1 MYFHPSR
8 FENTK
13 SLQDDVYIYIYIF
26 LTHKAY
32 NLIMDCTL
40 YSVFRLIESAV
51 RMQIHTCESW
61 LIFVAS
67 CHVGGLFSEI
77 IVLLQLAAI
86 VFDADLDV

>member
-1 MYFHPSR
+1 MCIS
-8 FENTK
+8 
-13 SLQDDVYIYIYIF
+13 SLQDLKIQSPFKTMYIYFF

-51 RMQIHTCESW
+51 RMQMHTCESW

>member
-1 MYFHPSR
+1 
-8 FENTK
+8 
-13 SLQDDVYIYIYIF
+13 
-26 LTHKAY
+26 
-32 NLIMDCTL
+32 MDCTL

-51 RMQIHTCESW
+51 RMQMHTCESW

-86 VFDADLDV
+86 VFMLTWMCSCIVTVTIFSVSMVLRKYMLGVM